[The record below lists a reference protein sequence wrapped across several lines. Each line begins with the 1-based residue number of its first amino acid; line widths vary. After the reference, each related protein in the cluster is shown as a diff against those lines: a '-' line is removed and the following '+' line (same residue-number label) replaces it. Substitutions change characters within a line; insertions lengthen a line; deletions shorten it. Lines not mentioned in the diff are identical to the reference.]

1 VIRAGIEVYIWPAA
15 SHCPNVSISLLLFGI
30 LKLDF
35 FFLENDPKFLIKC
48 NVGDEMEIR
57 TLR

>member
-30 LKLDF
+30 F
-35 FFLENDPKFLIKC
+35 EIGFYFFLENDPKFFRLNVI
-48 NVGDEMEIR
+48 VGDEIGN
-57 TLR
+57 

>member
-30 LKLDF
+30 LIENGF
-35 FFLENDPKFLIKC
+35 FFLENDPNFFRLNVI
-48 NVGDEMEIR
+48 VGDEIGN
-57 TLR
+57 